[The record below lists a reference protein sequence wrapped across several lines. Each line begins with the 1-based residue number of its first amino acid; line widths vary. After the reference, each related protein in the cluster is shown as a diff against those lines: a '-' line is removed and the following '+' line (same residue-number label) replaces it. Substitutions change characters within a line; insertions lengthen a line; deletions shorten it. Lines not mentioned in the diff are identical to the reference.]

1 MAVAIL
7 RYVSDYGAPPA
18 EKEVTLVSGKY
29 TFTSDDLPVISCDG
43 YTFAGWYFEGEYIEP
58 GDVLSAD
65 NGETIELNAG
75 WGAAVMPAA
84 ETDSSE
90 HTIEERK
97 YLGKAGITHYHER
110 IKTYVD
116 EAFDN
121 VAYINAEDN
130 ETVEN
135 LDTEM
140 TSVVVDS
147 ELSETSVNPV
157 QNKVITQELSKVLE
171 AIADLSTS
179 GGMSATAKNL
189 LITILRNGMY
199 TTDQS
204 ANITALETA
213 LGESGGG
220 DNTGGVTQTGSVLY
234 ITGGVTAT
242 QSGTTLIIA

>member
-7 RYVSDYGAPPA
+7 RYVSDYGTPPA
-18 EKEVTLVSGKY
+18 DKTVTLDSGKY

-65 NGETIELNAG
+65 NEETIELNAG
-75 WGAAVMPAA
+75 WGAVAMPAA
-84 ETDSSE
+84 ETDLSE
-90 HTIEERK
+90 RTIEERQ

-135 LDTEM
+135 LDIEM
-140 TSVVVDS
+140 TSAVVDS
-147 ELSETSVNPV
+147 ALSETSINPV
-157 QNKVITQELSKVLE
+157 QNKVIAEKINELTSM
-171 AIADLSTS
+171 IANKESLPAVTTENNGQFLMVVDGVWTAVTIENAE
-179 GGMSATAKNL
+179 GGSF
-189 LITILRNGMY
+189 
-199 TTDQS
+199 
-204 ANITALETA
+204 
-213 LGESGGG
+213 
-220 DNTGGVTQTGSVLY
+220 
-234 ITGGVTAT
+234 
-242 QSGTTLIIA
+242 

>member
-29 TFTSDDLPVISCDG
+29 TFTSDDLPVMTCDG

-65 NGETIELNAG
+65 NGEIIELNAG

-90 HTIEERK
+90 HTIEERQ

-121 VAYINAEDN
+121 VAYINAENN

-135 LDTEM
+135 LDIEM
-140 TSVVVDS
+140 TGVVVDS
-147 ELSETSVNPV
+147 ALSETSINPV
-157 QNKVITQELSKVLE
+157 QNKVIAEKFNELTSM
-171 AIADLSTS
+171 IANKESLPAVTTENN
-179 GGMSATAKNL
+179 GQL
-189 LITILRNGMY
+189 LMVV
-199 TTDQS
+199 D
-204 ANITALETA
+204 
-213 LGESGGG
+213 
-220 DNTGGVTQTGSVLY
+220 GVW
-234 ITGGVTAT
+234 TAT
-242 QSGTTLIIA
+242 TIENAEGGSF